1 MADIPLCE
9 QRRRARIAR
18 VRALNRVN
26 QRLQVQNAIVDY
38 AAEIPELAQAGSNM
52 AAEFYSQAENMP
64 TNTMYSE
71 IESRELADEA
81 NSAGNMTSA
90 NVDAYSEIDAIVD
103 SYSEID
109 AHAGADAGDHDKRR
123 AAGGGVVDSYSEI
136 DARIESRRS
145 PRRGLLE
152 RKERVAKA
160 FSVVERYIEE
170 RKWAKT
176 VRSDRGSGKSESK
189 KHRRIIDQYMESLV
203 YDLQKEKYTVVDIGE
218 SAIDLKD
225 VKSPND
231 SIILMYLNEELTAV
245 VLQNKHAFPQ
255 HLRVD
260 YAREQD
266 KLLECNTNLPQPK
279 ENSSHSNK
287 YPKRVTRSGKIDLSI
302 GFMMAHDNQE
312 NAELKIRA
320 DRVSSVKTLYG
331 TNKYLNA
338 TKCVPMLVDR
348 INALFFSGSMTRK
361 ANVRKLVQK
370 HEPQSLEYLDLNG
383 GYLLRYLALN
393 VIMPDHCDKK
403 DCQKI
408 PSCLLYQ
415 GNFPKDY
422 DIDIPIKPWTILPMM
437 AWKVNHEGTIK
448 DSFTD
453 KFKDRRQLAF
463 SK

>member
-1 MADIPLCE
+1 
-9 QRRRARIAR
+9 
-18 VRALNRVN
+18 
-26 QRLQVQNAIVDY
+26 
-38 AAEIPELAQAGSNM
+38 M
-52 AAEFYSQAENMP
+52 AAEFYSQVEIMP

-109 AHAGADAGDHDKRR
+109 AREIDARHRRRLRHVDAHAGADAGDHDKRR

-152 RKERVAKA
+152 QKERVAKA

-218 SAIDLKD
+218 SAINLKD

-260 YAREQD
+260 YA

-287 YPKRVTRSGKIDLSI
+287 YPKRVTKSGKIDLSI

-312 NAELKIRA
+312 NAELKIRADRAQDNQENAELKIWA

-393 VIMPDHCDKK
+393 VIMPDHCDRK

-415 GNFPKDY
+415 GNFPKG
-422 DIDIPIKPWTILPMM
+422 IKPWTILPMM

-453 KFKDRRQLAF
+453 KFKDRRVEVIGSYQSVYSNLL
-463 SK
+463 SRNE